1 MEVNAKNGQ
10 AAASLMSQ
18 FMDAGLVRQN
28 ELDQSWEVAND
39 GSASKFRPVDNE
51 G

>member
-1 MEVNAKNGQ
+1 MEAENKMGND
-10 AAASLMSQ
+10 AASLMNQ
-18 FMDAGLVRQN
+18 FINAGLVRQN

-51 G
+51 